1 MFEFKHI
8 RAVLQDAAL
17 RKLLLDNESLP
28 LEKYINFDQQCRE
41 IQDEIVENIDE
52 ILQAHAPFQS
62 HYSSPVQQLPD
73 DAWIYGTR
81 GVYVVR
87 NQDGCIL
94 FTRKVAAVRYAD
106 EMSEVSWN
114 IARDEGLVEP

>member
-8 RAVLQDAAL
+8 RAVMQDAVL
-17 RKLLLDNESLP
+17 RKLLIKNGSLT
-28 LEKYINFDQQCRE
+28 LEKYINFDQQCPE
-41 IQDEIVENIDE
+41 TQDEIVENIDE
-52 ILQAHAPFQS
+52 TLQAHAPFQL
-62 HYSSPVQQLPD
+62 HYSSPVEQLPD
-73 DAWIYGTR
+73 DAWIYGTK

-94 FTRKVAAVRYAD
+94 FTRKAAAVRYAD
-106 EMSEVSWN
+106 EMSKVSWI